1 MSNLL
6 NFKAIIVA
14 ASLIALVAAPAAA
27 QSTANSQLQS
37 SSAKHHFSA
46 SEVSAIL
53 SEFAINSALAP
64 YDGNGSATLLAQTSG
79 DAKFV
84 ISLFGCENPADGNQC
99 TGAVIYTAT
108 SNAGIAYD
116 DINRFN
122 ASTNV
127 TIAVN
132 VAEQNIILF
141 GRQLFFAGGV
151 GRDNFKY
158 ITALF
163 LRDMQNFMDARVA
176 AGTSVS
182 LNVAPAPTGKTDNV
196 AGSGDTITFGA
207 KPVSIGG
214 AAGHA
219 LSAAIANTWQVS
231 FNPPSTATHE

>member
-6 NFKAIIVA
+6 NFKTILAA
-14 ASLIALVAAPAAA
+14 ASLVAILTGAATA
-27 QSTANSQLQS
+27 QSAANNQLQS

-46 SEVSAIL
+46 GEVSAIL
-53 SEFAINSALAP
+53 AEFAITSALAP

-79 DAKFV
+79 DANFV
-84 ISLFGCENPADGNQC
+84 VSLFGCENPADGSRC
-99 TGAVIYTAT
+99 VGAVIYTAT

-182 LNVAPAPTGKTDNV
+182 LQAAPATKGKTDNL
-196 AGSGDTITFGA
+196 AGAGDTITFVA
-207 KPVSIGG
+207 KSISIGDV
-214 AAGHA
+214 HA

-231 FNPPSTATHE
+231 FDPPSTLTDE